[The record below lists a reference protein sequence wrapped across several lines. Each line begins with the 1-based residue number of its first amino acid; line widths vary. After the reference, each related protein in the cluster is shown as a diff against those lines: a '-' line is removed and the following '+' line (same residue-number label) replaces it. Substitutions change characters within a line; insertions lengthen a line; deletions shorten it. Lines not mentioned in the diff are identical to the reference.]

1 MKPGYFSLVLHAH
14 LPYVRHEEK
23 HRLEERWVYEA
34 ISETYLPILWQVD
47 RLKRPLHWTVSIS
60 PPVVEMLADPLIQDR
75 YVEHLD
81 DMLELIA
88 LELSEDRTD
97 EETATLHFYRQRYHD
112 LKNTFLHWN
121 KNLNEAFRTYRE
133 AGYIDMVTC
142 TATHG
147 FNPHLFTEQAAR
159 AEIRTGLNCFERH
172 YGFRPTGIWL
182 PECAYTPGV
191 DRILYEEGIR
201 YTFVDEHA
209 LLDAD
214 PTPEKG
220 IGAPVYSPHGVALF
234 PRDQIIS
241 GKIWSSMIGYP
252 GHPDYREFYRDLA
265 YDRDW
270 DYIQSFM
277 HPEGIR
283 FDTGLK
289 MHRITGDTDQKDFY
303 VREWAEHQIE
313 NHATDFAKTLE
324 SHLEAH
330 GAQTFPPFL
339 VTAPFD
345 AELFGHWWFEG
356 PEFLGK
362 VAERLAE
369 FGIETITP
377 ALFLERHFK
386 DLQTVHVSMNTWGR
400 KGYGEVWINERN
412 EWMLRHLHMMEMQL
426 VKDVADYRNQSEAT
440 NRALKQLIRHYV
452 LAVSSD
458 WAFILDGQ
466 TTAQYAAE
474 RFREHTRLF
483 AELETALYQ
492 DGVSEQLLHD
502 HYAAYPFL
510 QDEDIDIDS
519 FLSPHDYYVTIEREG
534 EKSAILV
541 LTPEYHGHIVWGL
554 GRRVVDE
561 IEARADDGEVVYVLT
576 PYHDELPEYERQ
588 GNIHVYRVRPTSPFL
603 EHVMN
608 QVATQNIAYVKLVHE
623 LSKRVSFKVIH
634 HFDWMTIPAARE
646 LAQSLAIPLYSTMLS
661 FEATRNPHG
670 HGGLF
675 DAIHR
680 IENSVFSASER
691 VYVGEEISIHDL
703 KQWYNVS
710 ENVNTCLPLETSP
723 YGQESMKKNVK

>member
-14 LPYVRHEEK
+14 LPYVRHEEE

-34 ISETYLPILWQVD
+34 ISETYIPILWQVD

-60 PPVVEMLADPLIQDR
+60 PPVIEMLADPLVQDR
-75 YVEHLD
+75 YVAHLD
-81 DMLELIA
+81 EMLELIA
-88 LELSEDRTD
+88 LELSEGRS
-97 EETATLHFYRQRYHD
+97 EAEVGTLHFYERRYQD

-121 KNLNEAFRTYRE
+121 KNLNQAFRTYRE
-133 AGYIDMVTC
+133 HGYIDMVTC

-147 FNPHLFTEQAAR
+147 FNPHLFTDQAAR
-159 AEIRTGLNCFERH
+159 AEIRSGLNCFERH

-191 DRILYEEGIR
+191 DRILYEEGVR

-209 LLDAD
+209 LLEAD
-214 PTPEKG
+214 PTPDKG
-220 IGAPVYSPHGVALF
+220 IGAPVYSPNGVALF

-270 DYIQSFM
+270 EYIHSFM

-289 MHRITGDTDQKDFY
+289 MHRITGDTDEKDYY
-303 VREWAEHQIE
+303 VRDWAEHQIH
-313 NHATDFAKTLE
+313 NHATDFAQTLE
-324 SHLEAH
+324 AHLEAH
-330 GAQTFPPFL
+330 AGQTFPPFL

-356 PEFLGK
+356 PEFLGQ
-362 VAERLAE
+362 VAERLEE

-377 ALFLERHFK
+377 AMFLERHFQ

-400 KGYGEVWINERN
+400 KGYGDVWINERN
-412 EWMLRHLHMMEMQL
+412 EWMLRHLHMMETQL
-426 VKDVADYRNQSEAT
+426 VKDVADYRGTSPLVD
-440 NRALKQLIRHYV
+440 RALKQLIRHYV

-474 RFREHTRLF
+474 RFREHARLF
-483 AELETALYQ
+483 AELETALYG
-492 DGVSEQLLHD
+492 DKLSDHLLD
-502 HYAAYPFL
+502 EHYRAYPFL
-510 QDEDIDIDS
+510 QDEDVEIDT
-519 FLSPHDYYVTIEREG
+519 FLSPHDYYVTTEREP
-534 EKSAILV
+534 EQAAILV
-541 LTPEYHGHIVWGL
+541 LAPEFTGNLVGELGH
-554 GRRVVDE
+554 RVVEEVD
-561 IEARADDGEVVYVLT
+561 ARAAEGETLYVLT
-576 PYHDELPEYERQ
+576 PHKEGLPEYERH
-588 GNIHVYRVRPTSPFL
+588 GRVHVYRVRLTSPFL

-608 QVATQNIAYVKLVHE
+608 QVAAQNVAYVKLVHE
-623 LSKRVSFKVIH
+623 LVNVVRFKAIH
-634 HFDWMTIPAARE
+634 HFDWMTIPAAR
-646 LAQSLAIPLYSTMLS
+646 SLAKSLAVPLYSTMLS
-661 FEATRNPHG
+661 FETTRNPHG

-680 IENSVFSASER
+680 IENSVLADAATVF
-691 VYVGEEISIHDL
+691 VGADISIDEL
-703 KQWYNVS
+703 GSRYAIKDNV
-710 ENVNTCLPLETSP
+710 TPCLSPDASP
-723 YGQESMKKNVK
+723 YGQNV

>member
-34 ISETYLPILWQVD
+34 ISETYIPILWQVD
-47 RLKRPLHWTVSIS
+47 RLQKPLHWTVSIS
-60 PPVVEMLADPLIQDR
+60 PPVVEMLADPLVQDR

-81 DMLELIA
+81 EMLELIEI
-88 LELSEDRTD
+88 ELAEGRSEQ
-97 EETATLHFYRQRYHD
+97 EVETLHFYRGRYND
-112 LKNTFLHWN
+112 LKTTFLHWE
-121 KNLNEAFRTYRE
+121 KNLNHAFRTYRE
-133 AGYIDMVTC
+133 QGFIDMVTC

-191 DRILYEEGIR
+191 DRILYEEGVR

-214 PTPEKG
+214 PTPDKG

-270 DYIQSFM
+270 AYIEKFM

-289 MHRITGDTDQKDFY
+289 MHRITGDSDEKDYY
-303 VREWAEHQIE
+303 VRAWAEHQID
-313 NHATDFAKTLE
+313 NHAFDFAQTLE
-324 SHLEAH
+324 GHLEAH
-330 GAQTFPPFL
+330 GGQMFPPFL

-362 VAERLAE
+362 VAERLEE

-377 ALFLERHFK
+377 ALFLERHFQ
-386 DLQTVHVSMNTWGR
+386 DLETVHVSMNTWGR
-400 KGYGEVWINERN
+400 KGYGDVWINERN
-412 EWMLRHLHMMEMQL
+412 EWMLRHLHMMETQL
-426 VKDVADYRNQSEAT
+426 VKDVADYRHKSPLVD
-440 NRALKQLIRHYV
+440 RALIQLVRHYV

-492 DGVSEQLLHD
+492 DKLSDELLAE
-502 HYAAYPFL
+502 HYRAYPFL
-510 QDEDIDIDS
+510 DDVDVDIDT
-519 FLSPHDYYVTIEREG
+519 FLSPHDYYVTEERGKED
-534 EKSAILV
+534 EAILV
-541 LTPEYHGHIVWGL
+541 LTPEYTGNVVGDL
-554 GRRVVDE
+554 GRRVIDE
-561 IEARADDGEVVYVLT
+561 VEARAADGETVYVLT
-576 PYHDELPEYERQ
+576 PFKEGLPEYERH
-588 GNIHVYRVRPTSPFL
+588 NRIHVYRVRLTSPFL

-608 QVATQNIAYVKLVHE
+608 QVAAQNVAYVKLAHE
-623 LSKRVSFKVIH
+623 LVSKVPFKAIH
-634 HFDWMTIPAARE
+634 QFDWMTITAAR
-646 LAQSLAIPLYSTMLS
+646 SLAKALQVPLYSTMLS
-661 FEATRNPHG
+661 FETTRNPHG

-680 IENSVFSASER
+680 IESSILAEADTVFICEQLSTEE
-691 VYVGEEISIHDL
+691 VGMRYPIGD
-703 KQWYNVS
+703 NVK
-710 ENVNTCLPLETSP
+710 TCLPLDASP
-723 YGQESMKKNVK
+723 YGQKRLKKNTK

>member
-14 LPYVRHEEK
+14 LPYVRHEEQ

-34 ISETYLPILWQVD
+34 ISETYLPILWQIE
-47 RLKRPLHWTVSIS
+47 RLQRPLHWTVSIS
-60 PPVVEMLADPLIQDR
+60 PPVVEMLADPLVQDR

-81 DMLELIA
+81 EMLSLIDLELA
-88 LELSEDRTD
+88 GERSQ
-97 EETATLHFYRQRYHD
+97 EETGTLHFYQQRYQD
-112 LKNTFLHWN
+112 LKNTFLHWD
-121 KNLNEAFRTYRE
+121 KNLNHAFRTYRE
-133 AGYIDMVTC
+133 RGYIDMVTC

-147 FNPHLFTEQAAR
+147 FNPHLYTDQAAR

-191 DRILYEEGIR
+191 DRILYEEGVR

-220 IGAPVYSPHGVALF
+220 IGAPVYSPNGVALF

-270 DYIQSFM
+270 EYIGPYM

-289 MHRITGDTDQKDFY
+289 MHRITGDTDQKDYY
-303 VREWAEHQIE
+303 VREWAEHQIS
-313 NHATDFAKTLE
+313 NHATDFAQTLE
-324 SHLEAH
+324 HHLATH
-330 GAQTFPPFL
+330 SAQTFPPFL

-356 PEFLGK
+356 PEFLGQ
-362 VAERLAE
+362 VAERLEA

-377 ALFLERHFK
+377 ALFLERHFQ

-400 KGYGEVWINERN
+400 NGYGEVWINERN
-412 EWMLRHLHMMEMQL
+412 EWMIRHLHKMETQL
-426 VKDVADYRNQSEAT
+426 VKDVADYREQSPLAT
-440 NRALKQLIRHYV
+440 RALKQLLRHYV

-492 DGVSEQLLHD
+492 DKVSTELLD
-502 HYAAYPFL
+502 AHYRVYPFL
-510 QDEDIDIDS
+510 DDS
-519 FLSPHDYYVTIEREG
+519 DLDLDALLSPHDHYVTTERP
-534 EKSAILV
+534 KDDSAVLI
-541 LTPEYHGHIVWGL
+541 LTPEYDGSIVGEL
-554 GRRVVDE
+554 GKRVVAE
-561 IEARADDGEVVYVLT
+561 VQTRAAEGVICYVLT
-576 PYHDELPEYERQ
+576 PYHDGLPEYEAYD
-588 GNIHVYRVRPTSPFL
+588 NIHVYRVRPTSPML

-608 QVATQNIAYVKLVHE
+608 QVATQNLAYVKLAHE
-623 LSKRVSFKVIH
+623 LSSRITFEAIH
-634 HFDWMTIPAARE
+634 QFDWVTIPAARA
-646 LAQSLAIPLYSTMLS
+646 LAKTWKIPLYSTMLS
-661 FEATRNPHG
+661 FETTRNPHG

-680 IENSVFSASER
+680 LESSVLTSAET
-691 VYVGEEISIHDL
+691 VFIDPNLPNEEVRARYPIGDHV
-703 KQWYNVS
+703 K
-710 ENVNTCLPLETSP
+710 TCLPLDISP
-723 YGQESMKKNVK
+723 YNSKSLKKNAK

>member
-34 ISETYLPILWQVD
+34 ISETYIPILWQVD
-47 RLKRPLHWTVSIS
+47 RLQRPLHWTVSIS

-81 DMLELIA
+81 EMLQLID
-88 LELSEDRTD
+88 LELSGERSQKEID
-97 EETATLHFYRQRYHD
+97 TLHFYKQRYQD

-133 AGYIDMVTC
+133 LGYIDMVTC

-209 LLDAD
+209 LLEAD

-241 GKIWSSMIGYP
+241 GKIWSSVIGYP

-270 DYIQSFM
+270 DYIGSFM

-289 MHRITGDTDQKDFY
+289 MHRISGDTEEKDFY
-303 VREWAEHQIE
+303 VRDWAEQQIGK
-313 NHATDFAKTLE
+313 NALDFAQTLE
-324 SHLEAH
+324 QHLQAH
-330 GAQTFPPFL
+330 ESQTFPPFL

-356 PEFLGK
+356 PEFLGQ
-362 VAERLAE
+362 VVERLEE

-377 ALFLERHFK
+377 ALFLERHFR

-400 KGYGEVWINERN
+400 KGYGDVWINERN
-412 EWMLRHLHMMEMQL
+412 EWMLRHLHMMETQL
-426 VKDVADYRNQSEAT
+426 VKDVADYRDGSVLND
-440 NRALKQLIRHYV
+440 RALKQLIRHYV

-483 AELETALYQ
+483 AELESALYS
-492 DGVSEQLLHD
+492 GEVSDVLLD
-502 HYAAYPFL
+502 EHYRTYPFL
-510 QDEDIDIDS
+510 DDADIDIDT
-519 FLSPHDYYVTIEREG
+519 FLSPHDYYVTNERNEEG
-534 EKSAILV
+534 DALLI
-541 LTPEYHGHIVWGL
+541 LTPEYTGNLVGDL
-554 GRRVVDE
+554 GRRVVE
-561 IEARADDGEVVYVLT
+561 EVEARAAEGETVYVLT
-576 PYHDELPEYERQ
+576 PQVHGLPNYEYHNQ
-588 GNIHVYRVRPTSPFL
+588 VHVYRLPSTSLHL

-608 QVATQNIAYVKLVHE
+608 RIAAQNVAYVKLVHE
-623 LSKRVSFKVIH
+623 LQNKISFKAIH
-634 HFDWMTIPAARE
+634 QFDWMTIPAAR
-646 LAQSLAIPLYSTMLS
+646 SLAKSLDIPLYSTMLS

-680 IENSVFSASER
+680 IENSVLSQAEA
-691 VYVGEEISIHDL
+691 VYISDQLSIEELSMRYEVSD
-703 KQWYNVS
+703 NVK
-710 ENVNTCLPLETSP
+710 TCLPLHVSP
-723 YGQESMKKNVK
+723 YEQNRLKKNVK

>member
-14 LPYVRHEEK
+14 LPYVRHEEE

-34 ISETYLPILWQVD
+34 ISETYIPILWQVD
-47 RLKRPLHWTVSIS
+47 RLKRPLNWTVSIS
-60 PPVVEMLADPLIQDR
+60 PPVVEMLADPLVQDR
-75 YVEHLD
+75 YVAHLD
-81 DMLELIA
+81 EMLELIA
-88 LELSEDRTD
+88 LELSGERS
-97 EETATLHFYRQRYHD
+97 EAEVGTLHFYERRYQD
-112 LKNTFLHWN
+112 LKNTFLHWD
-121 KNLNEAFRTYRE
+121 KNLNQAFRTYRE
-133 AGYIDMVTC
+133 HGYIDMVTC

-147 FNPHLFTEQAAR
+147 FNPHLFTDQAAR
-159 AEIRTGLNCFERH
+159 TEIRSGLNCFERH

-182 PECAYTPGV
+182 PECAYTPGI
-191 DRILYEEGIR
+191 DRILYEEGVR

-214 PTPEKG
+214 PTPSKG

-289 MHRITGDTDQKDFY
+289 MHRITGDTDEKDYY
-303 VREWAEHQIE
+303 VRDWAEHQIA
-313 NHATDFAKTLE
+313 NHATDFAETLE
-324 SHLEAH
+324 AHLEAH

-356 PEFLGK
+356 PEFLGQ
-362 VAERLAE
+362 VAERLE
-369 FGIETITP
+369 QFGIETITP
-377 ALFLERHFK
+377 ALFLERHFQ
-386 DLQTVHVSMNTWGR
+386 DLETVHVSMNTWGR
-400 KGYGEVWINERN
+400 KGYGDVWINERN
-412 EWMLRHLHMMEMQL
+412 EWMLRHLHMMETQL
-426 VKDVADYRNQSEAT
+426 VKDVADYRGTSPLAD
-440 NRALKQLIRHYV
+440 RALKQLIRHYV

-483 AELETALYQ
+483 AELETALYENKLT
-492 DGVSEQLLHD
+492 DEVLDAHFR
-502 HYAAYPFL
+502 AYPFL
-510 QDEDIDIDS
+510 QDEDIEVDTL
-519 FLSPHDYYVTIEREG
+519 LSPHDYYVTKEREA
-534 EKSAILV
+534 EADAILV
-541 LTPEYHGHIVWGL
+541 LTPEYKGNVVGGL
-554 GRRVVDE
+554 GQRVVE
-561 IEARADDGEVVYVLT
+561 EVEARAKQGETMYVLT
-576 PYHDELPEYERQ
+576 PYKEGLLEYERHD
-588 GNIHVYRVRPTSPFL
+588 NVHVYRVRLTSPFL

-608 QVATQNIAYVKLVHE
+608 QVAAQNVGYVKLVHE
-623 LSKRVSFKVIH
+623 LVNAVRFKAVH
-634 HFDWMTIPAARE
+634 HFDWMTIPAAR
-646 LAQSLAIPLYSTMLS
+646 SLAKSLAVPLYSTMLS
-661 FEATRNPHG
+661 FETTRNPHG

-680 IENSVFSASER
+680 IENSVLAEADT
-691 VYVGEEISIHDL
+691 VYVGADVSIDEL
-703 KQWYNVS
+703 ASRYAVKDNVT
-710 ENVNTCLPLETSP
+710 NCLSLDASP
-723 YGQESMKKNVK
+723 YKQNV

>member
-34 ISETYLPILWQVD
+34 ISETYIPILWQVD
-47 RLKRPLHWTVSIS
+47 RLQRPLHWTVSIS
-60 PPVVEMLADPLIQDR
+60 PPVVEMLADPLVQDR
-75 YVEHLD
+75 YLGHLD
-81 DMLELIA
+81 EMLELISI
-88 LELSEDRTD
+88 ELAEGRSEQ
-97 EETATLHFYRQRYHD
+97 EVETLHFYERRYQD
-112 LKNTFLHWN
+112 LKNTFLHWE
-121 KNLNEAFRTYRE
+121 KNLNHAFRTYRE
-133 AGYIDMVTC
+133 QGFIDMVTC

-147 FNPHLFTEQAAR
+147 FNPHLFTDQAAR

-209 LLDAD
+209 LLEAD
-214 PTPEKG
+214 PTPDKG

-270 DYIQSFM
+270 EYIQAFM

-289 MHRITGDTDQKDFY
+289 MHRITGDSDEKDFY
-303 VREWAEHQIE
+303 VRGWAEHQID
-313 NHATDFAKTLE
+313 NHATDFAETLAA
-324 SHLEAH
+324 HLEAH
-330 GAQTFPPFL
+330 GGQTFPPFL

-356 PEFLGK
+356 PEFLGQ
-362 VAERLAE
+362 VAERLEAY
-369 FGIETITP
+369 GIETITP
-377 ALFLERHFK
+377 ALFLERHFQ
-386 DLQTVHVSMNTWGR
+386 DLQTVQVSMNTWGR
-400 KGYGEVWINERN
+400 KGYGDVWINERN
-412 EWMLRHLHMMEMQL
+412 EWMLRHLHTMETQL
-426 VKDVADYRNQSEAT
+426 VKDVADYRNTSPLAD
-440 NRALKQLIRHYV
+440 RALRQLIRHYV
-452 LAVSSD
+452 LSVSSD

-483 AELETALYQ
+483 AELETALYEGKLS
-492 DGVSEQLLHD
+492 DRLLD
-502 HYAAYPFL
+502 EHYTVYPFL
-510 QDEDIDIDS
+510 DDVDIDIDT
-519 FLSPHDYYVTIEREG
+519 FLSPHDYYVTQERGEEG
-534 EKSAILV
+534 EVILV
-541 LTPEYHGHIVWGL
+541 LTPEYTGNIVGDLGH
-554 GRRVVDE
+554 RVVAE
-561 IEARADDGEVVYVLT
+561 VEARAADGETVYVLT
-576 PYHDELPEYERQ
+576 PHSEGLPEYERH
-588 GNIHVYRVRPTSPFL
+588 NRVHVYRVPLTSPFL

-608 QVATQNIAYVKLVHE
+608 QIAAQNVAYVKLVQQ
-623 LSKRVSFKVIH
+623 LQTMVNFKAVH
-634 HFDWMTIPAARE
+634 HFDWMTIPAAR
-646 LAQSLAIPLYSTMLS
+646 SLAKSLDVPLYSTMLS
-661 FEATRNPHG
+661 FETTRNPHG

-680 IENSVFSASER
+680 IENGVLSEADT
-691 VYVGEEISIHDL
+691 VYVGEQLSIEELATRYVIGD
-703 KQWYNVS
+703 NVK
-710 ENVNTCLPLETSP
+710 TCLPLDASP
-723 YGQESMKKNVK
+723 YGQKRLKKNVK

>member
-14 LPYVRHEEK
+14 LPYVRHTEE

-34 ISETYLPILWQVD
+34 LSETYLPILWQID
-47 RLKRPLHWTVSIS
+47 RLRRPLHWTISIS

-75 YVEHLD
+75 YVSHLD
-81 DMLELIA
+81 ETLELID
-88 LELSEDRTD
+88 LELSQPRSDKEYG
-97 EETATLHFYRQRYHD
+97 TLHFYKQRYQD

-121 KNLNEAFRTYRE
+121 KDVNKAFRTYRE
-133 AGYIDMVTC
+133 SGYIDLVTC

-147 FNPHLFTEQAAR
+147 FNPHLATEQAAR
-159 AEIRTGLNCFERH
+159 AEIRAGLTCFERH

-191 DRILYEEGIR
+191 DRILYEEGVR

-214 PTPEKG
+214 PTPTKG
-220 IGAPVYSPHGVALF
+220 IGAPIYSPHGVALF

-270 DYIQSFM
+270 DYIGRFM

-303 VREWAEHQIE
+303 VREWAEARVQEHAE
-313 NHATDFAKTLE
+313 NFVQTLE
-324 SHLEAH
+324 QHLHDHASQ
-330 GAQTFPPFL
+330 AFPPFL

-356 PEFLGK
+356 SEFLGK
-362 VAERLAE
+362 VAEY
-369 FGIETITP
+369 IEAYQIEAITP
-377 ALFLERHFK
+377 AAFLARHFK
-386 DLQTVHVSMNTWGR
+386 DLETSHVSMNTWGR
-400 KGYGEVWINERN
+400 KGYGEVWVNEKN
-412 EWMLRHLHMMEMQL
+412 EWMIRHLHVMEQQL
-426 VKDVADYRNQSEAT
+426 VKDVADYRHRSGLED
-440 NRALKQLIRHYV
+440 RALKQLIRHYL

-483 AELETALYQ
+483 AILETALYN
-492 DGVSEQLLHD
+492 GNVTEELLEQ

-510 QDEDIDIDS
+510 NDTDIDLDV
-519 FLSPHDYYVTIEREG
+519 FLSPHDYYVTQERQADAD
-534 EKSAILV
+534 AILV
-541 LTPEYHGHIVWGL
+541 LTPEFEGTVVGEL
-554 GRRVVDE
+554 GQRVVAE
-561 IEARADDGEVVYVLT
+561 VKARAAEGEMLYVLT
-576 PYHDELPEYERQ
+576 PYAEGLPEYEKH
-588 GNIHVYRVRPTSPFL
+588 GTVHIYRVKPTSPL
-603 EHVMN
+603 VQHVMN
-608 QVATQNIAYVKLVHE
+608 RVASQNVAYTKVVSE
-623 LSKRVSFKVIH
+623 LLKGVRFKAVH
-634 HFDWMTIPAARE
+634 HFDWTTIAAAEALSEQLE
-646 LAQSLAIPLYSTMLS
+646 LPLYSTLLS
-661 FEATRNPHG
+661 FEVTRNPEG
-670 HGGLF
+670 SGGLV
-675 DAIHR
+675 DAIHHLEKSLMTR
-680 IENSVFSASER
+680 ATTLF
-691 VYVGEEISIHDL
+691 VGEDIDVQAVANSYETTREL
-703 KQWYNVS
+703 K
-710 ENVNTCLPLETSP
+710 TCLPLEQSP
-723 YGQESMKKNVK
+723 YA